1 MNSKILLGFAVTAAV
16 AFTSCSQEF
25 LEEKHDFGMTSA
37 EVYNYLSGVNGR
49 LNDVYNFCLPG
60 ATNGAD
66 WRYSSSGNSDGQ
78 AKSAEEYADGF
89 GDFVNPEN
97 FLRVGTDPRVP
108 DYYINKPVDVQSNP
122 WGHVRNIN
130 EIISSIPNGTLSQ
143 AEKDFTM
150 GQAYFFR
157 AWRYYNFV
165 KWYGGVP
172 IITTVLNP
180 QPNAYYP
187 PASAEECIK
196 FIVDDLDKA
205 ANLLQE
211 ATGNGG
217 WKESENYGRITTAAA
232 LALKGRVLALW
243 CSPLFNRTGDK
254 ARYQE
259 AYATMKADLERI
271 NAGGH
276 TLMNENNPG
285 VNGAGWAQM
294 FAATGSV
301 AANPEGVFV
310 VCYNNLDTNSKNN
323 GWENAIRPD
332 NAWGGGGKEVS
343 ANMVDMFPMADGK
356 RPATSKA
363 YTKVDASEFT
373 YESEFPFMNRDPRFY
388 RTFAFP
394 GVRWAFSGDPTA
406 AGANDNPYNGANYEL
421 WNYVWYTSEGNSTNP
436 ESSGYGADNLLG
448 NVKGMYL
455 RKRSDDL
462 DVNGSP
468 LYLYRTDQTTAA
480 FSRSA
485 APYMEIRYAEVL
497 LNYAE
502 VACGAGQMAEAV
514 NVLQRI
520 RARVGYTAD
529 NNYGLQSN
537 LSSDEQACMAAVLY
551 ERMVELAYEG
561 KRFDDVRRWLLFD
574 GGTKFSEVEGAPQS
588 WNLTGWGGNTCEW
601 LGFEQLNGQ
610 RRDKMEF
617 RVQNTYGFGST
628 TKDTDPLLTVTR
640 PAAVDLRNEL
650 GPQLEA
656 LKTFYQTY
664 LTRKVKK
671 GDAYDSSK
679 NELYMHYYP
688 NYYFL
693 GIPHNAQNNSKQHPQ
708 TIGWNDYV
716 RSGANGTFDPLTGDP
731 GEYAVPAN

>member
-60 ATNGAD
+60 ATNSGD
-66 WRYSSSGNSDGQ
+66 WRYASSGSADGQ
-78 AKSAEEYADGF
+78 AKSADEYVGF
-89 GDFVNPEN
+89 GDFVNPDN
-97 FLRVGTDPRVP
+97 FLRVGTSPQVP
-108 DYYINKPVDVQSNP
+108 NYQYSKAVDVQQTTF
-122 WGHVRNIN
+122 GHIRNIN

-157 AWRYYNFV
+157 AWRYFNLV

-172 IITTVLNP
+172 IITEVIAP
-180 QPNAYYP
+180 QPNVYFP
-187 PASAEECIK
+187 PASAGDCFKLI
-196 FIVDDLDKA
+196 FDDLDKA
-205 ANLLQE
+205 ADLLQE

-232 LALKGRVLALW
+232 LALKGRALTLW

-259 AYATMKADLERI
+259 AYTIMKADLERI

-285 VNGAGWAQM
+285 INGAGWAQM

-310 VCYNNLDTNSKNN
+310 VCYNNVETNAKNN
-323 GWENAIRPD
+323 GWENSIRPN
-332 NAWGGGGKEVS
+332 NAWGGGGKDVS

-356 RPATSKA
+356 RPAESNA
-363 YTKVDASEFT
+363 YTKVEPSEFA

-406 AGANDNPYNGANYEL
+406 GGSNDNPYAGANYEL
-421 WNYVWYTSEGNSTNP
+421 WNYVWYANDSNRINP
-436 ESSGYGADNLLG
+436 ESNGYGADNLLG
-448 NVKGMYL
+448 SVKGIYL

-468 LYLYRTDQTTAA
+468 LYLFRSDNTSGA
-480 FSRSA
+480 FSQSA

-502 VACGAGQMAEAV
+502 VACGAGQLADAV
-514 NVLQRI
+514 AQLQRI

-529 NNYGLQSN
+529 NNYGLQAN
-537 LSSDEQACMAAVLY
+537 LSSDEQACMAAILY

-574 GGTKFSEVEGAPQS
+574 GGTKFNEVEGAPQS
-588 WNLTGWGGNTCEW
+588 WNLTGWGGNTCAW
-601 LGFEQLNGQ
+601 LGFQQLNGQ

-617 RVQNTYGFGST
+617 RIQDQYNSGETGT
-628 TKDTDPLLTVTR
+628 TVADDPLLTVQR
-640 PAAVDLRNEL
+640 PAAVNLNNDL

-656 LKTFYQTY
+656 LKSFYQTY
-664 LTRKVKK
+664 LTRKEKK
-671 GDAYDSSK
+671 GDDYDSDK
-679 NELYMHYYP
+679 NKKYMYYYP

-693 GIPHNAQNNSKQHPQ
+693 GTPHGAQNDCKRYPQ

-716 RSGANGTFDPLTGDP
+716 RSNANGTFDPLTGDA
-731 GEYAVPAN
+731 GEYAIPE